1 VQSPGI
7 GFLFIFLFVPT
18 LVWFLVWWRFTLPGE
33 VELDL
38 ANKIYAKAFIPGAI
52 VVLLAELLL
61 ALIFG
66 ALCFQDQF
74 SEWKAAIQKSQN
86 GAPLAISVRKTVGY
100 FVFLFIMAYM
110 IAALVEE
117 VSLMHSR

>member
-1 VQSPGI
+1 M
-7 GFLFIFLFVPT
+7 
-18 LVWFLVWWRFTLPGE
+18 
-33 VELDL
+33 ELDL